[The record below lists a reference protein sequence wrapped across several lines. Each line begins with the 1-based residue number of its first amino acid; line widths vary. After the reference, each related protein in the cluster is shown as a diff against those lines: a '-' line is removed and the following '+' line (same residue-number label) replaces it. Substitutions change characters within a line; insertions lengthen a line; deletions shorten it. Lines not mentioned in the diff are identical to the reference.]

1 MTDELIFVNVTSSDG
16 KRLALC
22 CDTEAHRRGFLARW
36 PLATL
41 ATMTRDEIRAVL
53 YAFHGAQDSLVS

>member
-41 ATMTRDEIRAVL
+41 ATMTRD
-53 YAFHGAQDSLVS
+53 